1 MQKRYFYAVLGVC
14 LFFTGLQAQE
24 KQFEAQVQRVSM
36 NMETIT
42 REEKKTLKLKIDQI
56 NESLQK
62 GEITFDQAVL
72 AKQQLAAL
80 HAKQIEDRISQ
91 EKVVL
96 DQLVKEKVTLGLS
109 QVEPSIYKDSL
120 VSGVEGDVF
129 TDYKLGIKKGV
140 ERPWKRTT
148 SQLVFAM
155 GLNNLITDGAVAH
168 SDFRYFGSHF
178 YEIGWT
184 YTSRLFKEDNLLHLK
199 YGLSMMY
206 NNLRPTANRYFVKN
220 DMQTNLEIY
229 DKNLKESRFRSLNLV
244 IPVHLEFD
252 FSPTE
257 LNADGVRKTVQNK
270 KGFHMGIGGYAGF
283 NIKTKQILK
292 YNEDGEQYKVKNKND
307 FRTNDFVYG
316 VSAYVGYRAFSL
328 YSKYDI
334 NPLFKSNSIDQNN
347 ISLGI
352 RADFN

>member
-1 MQKRYFYAVLGVC
+1 MQKRYFYAALGVC
-14 LFFTGLQAQE
+14 LFFTGLRAQE
-24 KQFEAQVQRVSM
+24 KQFEVQVQRISI
-36 NMETIT
+36 NIETIT
-42 REEKKTLKLKIDQI
+42 REEKKTFKDKIDQI

-62 GEITFDQAVL
+62 GEITFDDAVS
-72 AKQQLAAL
+72 AKQQLAKL
-80 HAKQIEDRISQ
+80 HAQQMEDRINQ
-91 EKVVL
+91 EKKVL
-96 DQLVKEKVTLGLS
+96 DQLVKDKVNLGLF
-109 QVEPSIYKDSL
+109 QGEPSIYKDSL
-120 VSGVEGDVF
+120 INNGGD
-129 TDYKLGIKKGV
+129 KAIKKDEV
-140 ERPWKRTT
+140 RPWKRTT

-155 GLNNLITDGAVAH
+155 GLNNLVTNGAVAH
-168 SDFRYFGSHF
+168 SDFRYLGSHF

-206 NNLRPTANRYFVKN
+206 NNLRPTDNRYFVKN
-220 DMQTNLEIY
+220 DRQTNLEIY
-229 DKNLKESRFRSLNLV
+229 DKNLKESRLRNLNLV

-252 FSPTE
+252 FSPTV
-257 LNADGVRKTVQNK
+257 LTADGVKKIISNK

-283 NIKTKQILK
+283 NVKTKQILK
-292 YNEDGEQYKVKNKND
+292 YNEDGEKYKIKNKND

-316 VSAYVGYRAFSL
+316 ASAYVGYRAFSL

-334 NPLFKSNSIDQNN
+334 SPLFKSNSIDQNN